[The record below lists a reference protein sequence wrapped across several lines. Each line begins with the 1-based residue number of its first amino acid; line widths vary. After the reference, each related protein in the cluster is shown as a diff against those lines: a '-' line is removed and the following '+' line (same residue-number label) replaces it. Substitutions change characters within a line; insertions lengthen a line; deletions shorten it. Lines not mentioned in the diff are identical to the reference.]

1 MQKNGNTER
10 SKRLRVRRRRT
21 DLQGR
26 TVRRIGR
33 TGPLASYG
41 NDGETGTYDLSRSA
55 YTEEGKRKKIREI
68 IEKHLGNT
76 GLMYLGW
83 INELNYNQTI
93 TVYNRIKGAD
103 TEDGKDIW
111 KRTVL
116 ENCFYKLSQTK
127 IDDGKTAKMAGTYI
141 ARIPESPNYLPYREF
156 AKTKGAGNSFTLNPG
171 DIVVKDVCME
181 EITGKMPNT
190 ASELLARQKPRH
202 FRLPLSQIIHR
213 T

>member
-1 MQKNGNTER
+1 MN
-10 SKRLRVRRRRT
+10 
-21 DLQGR
+21 
-26 TVRRIGR
+26 
-33 TGPLASYG
+33 P
-41 NDGETGTYDLSRSA
+41 
-55 YTEEGKRKKIREI
+55 
-68 IEKHLGNT
+68 
-76 GLMYLGW
+76 
-83 INELNYNQTI
+83 NYNQTI

-171 DIVVKDVCME
+171 DIVVKDACME

-190 ASELLARQKPRH
+190 ASELLARQKPEA
-202 FRLPLSQIIHR
+202 FQITAFSDNTSHLRGKHYRVCRR
-213 T
+213 TNRRYSNDRRYCIPPDAIFESTSYRTGYKSHE